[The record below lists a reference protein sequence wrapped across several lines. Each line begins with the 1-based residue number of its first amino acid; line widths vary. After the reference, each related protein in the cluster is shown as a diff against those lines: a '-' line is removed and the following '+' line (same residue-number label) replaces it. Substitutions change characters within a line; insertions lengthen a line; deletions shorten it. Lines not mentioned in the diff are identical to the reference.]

1 MVAGA
6 IRTDFILSAEIMV
19 IALKEVIEEPLVFR
33 GVILAV
39 VALGI
44 TAVVYGVVALIVK
57 MDDLG
62 LKLAERSS
70 PRSQRLGRL
79 LVAAMPKVLNWLSVI
94 GTAAML
100 LSLIHI

>member
-44 TAVVYGVVALIVK
+44 TAVVYGV
-57 MDDLG
+57 G
-62 LKLAERSS
+62 LTPFDWSTCVR
-70 PRSQRLGRL
+70 
-79 LVAAMPKVLNWLSVI
+79 VLQPMVC
-94 GTAAML
+94 G
-100 LSLIHI
+100 